1 MPILD
6 GEVDT
11 APRARARGRYSRW
24 SKYVLPI
31 TVLVSLFLL
40 FNIPRSGHVV
50 DELSIDVPSSRLED
64 VALGDHDL
72 AQQPFRVPDPLTS
85 AIKSTDDQYLPT
97 DQVHTAR
104 PQKGSAELA
113 LAQVRPKRVAIIGVP
128 EGQLLGDVVVVDKEG
143 YVGGRKLF
151 CREIRRS
158 DRA

>member
-1 MPILD
+1 M
-6 GEVDT
+6 
-11 APRARARGRYSRW
+11 
-24 SKYVLPI
+24 LPI

-113 LAQVRPKRVAIIGVP
+113 LAQVRPKRVAIIGAGASGSAAAFFLRRAARIMEERIGVP